1 VAIQIYD
8 SLRRDVVPLGVREEG
23 RVSMYVCGPTVYNYI
38 HIGNARTFVWFDQIR
53 RYLEYRGYDVTYVS
67 NYTDVDDKIIE
78 RARVEGLPADAVTS
92 KYAKAFEEDMSGL
105 GLRAPDVLC
114 KATDHIEGMVEAI
127 EGLVEKGSAYVVDA
141 DVFFDVGSFDGY
153 GKLSNRTLEDM
164 SSVERIEPHP
174 GKRNPLDFAL
184 WKAAKEG
191 EPSWPSPWGEG
202 RPGWHIEC
210 SVMSTKYLGM
220 GFDIH
225 GGGSDLMFPHH
236 ENEIAQAEAL
246 YGESPFVRHWLHAG
260 MVSMETEKMSKSLGN
275 IVRARDVVARY
286 GGEAARY
293 WALMGSYRSQAA
305 FGDEV
310 LQDAVGAYE
319 RWKTFFEAARHALGD
334 MMPEVRQPLKRPV
347 GDETEAT
354 GYVTRF
360 MEAMDDDFNSAGA
373 FAVVHDLIREGNR
386 RLEGVHREEPGDAEA
401 LIELVEPFLEITSV
415 LGFRFEDAGVNSE
428 LVAGLLD
435 LLLQL
440 REEARVEKA
449 FQRADAIRE
458 QLNSLGVTIEDTAA
472 GPRWRLGQ
480 PTD

>member
-1 VAIQIYD
+1 
-8 SLRRDVVPLGVREEG
+8 
-23 RVSMYVCGPTVYNYI
+23 
-38 HIGNARTFVWFDQIR
+38 
-53 RYLEYRGYDVTYVS
+53 
-67 NYTDVDDKIIE
+67 
-78 RARVEGLPADAVTS
+78 
-92 KYAKAFEEDMSGL
+92 
-105 GLRAPDVLC
+105 
-114 KATDHIEGMVEAI
+114 
-127 EGLVEKGSAYVVDA
+127 
-141 DVFFDVGSFDGY
+141 
-153 GKLSNRTLEDM
+153 
-164 SSVERIEPHP
+164 
-174 GKRNPLDFAL
+174 
-184 WKAAKEG
+184 
-191 EPSWPSPWGEG
+191 
-202 RPGWHIEC
+202 
-210 SVMSTKYLGM
+210 M

-310 LQDAVGAYE
+310 LQDAVGANE

-386 RLEGVHREEPGDAEA
+386 RLEGVHREEAGDAEA